1 MPTITIN
8 SNSIAVTD
16 LDTDLIFSANG
27 TGGVVLDQRLKI
39 TDTTISNV
47 WSSATTD
54 SQKSIYFSPTGT
66 GNVVINSTQSLRV
79 PYTNNTNEVLTTLGQ
94 IRQNSTTT
102 WYEGYH
108 PTGNVSFNNLY
119 DLDKNTYIIAEP
131 TPGINDEILRFGING
146 VERATIDSVKLA
158 TPLVYVDNVS
168 ISSNTFS
175 NLNTALDLE
184 IGPSSTNT
192 TNINGI
198 LFQENTI
205 TNQLDTAITLASTG
219 VNGWVKF
226 GGKAVV
232 FPYGPTGDRRLTP
245 EQGETRYNSTLDYM
259 EVFNGTTW
267 IPAVGTLSAIP
278 VSEVLDI
285 MDEWALILG

>member
-1 MPTITIN
+1 MFNNVISIN
-8 SNSIAVTD
+8 D
-16 LDTDLIFSANG
+16 LNTNLIFTANG
-27 TGGVVLDQRLKI
+27 TGGVVLDQKLKI
-39 TDTTISNV
+39 TDSTISNV
-47 WSSATTD
+47 WLGATTD
-54 SQKSIYFSPTGT
+54 AQKSIYFTPNGT
-66 GNVVINSTQSLRV
+66 GNVVINSTKSLKI

-131 TPGINDEILRFGING
+131 TPGINDNILRFGVNG
-146 VERATIDSVKLA
+146 IERATISTVSLS

-168 ISSNTFS
+168 IGSNTFS

-184 IGPSSTNT
+184 VGPTIT
-192 TNINGI
+192 DIVDINGV

-205 TNQLDTAITLASTG
+205 TNQLNSALTLASTG
-219 VNGWVKF
+219 PNGWVKF
-226 GGKAVV
+226 SGKAVV
-232 FPYGPTGDRRLTP
+232 FPYGPTNDRRLLP
-245 EQGETRYNSTLDYM
+245 ELGETRYNSTLDYM
-259 EVFNGTTW
+259 EVFNGTAW

-278 VSEVLDI
+278 VSQVIDI